1 MLTTGKLR
9 VYYIKIG
16 EECTFVVHKNIH
28 LDKDLLNDHLK
39 NIKCLLGLNAR
50 KPEFRVC
57 KKQRCRPACTSAQI
71 STSAHLVFAFWK
83 VSDLN

>member
-28 LDKDLLNDHLK
+28 LDKDLLNDH
-39 NIKCLLGLNAR
+39 
-50 KPEFRVC
+50 
-57 KKQRCRPACTSAQI
+57 
-71 STSAHLVFAFWK
+71 
-83 VSDLN
+83 